1 MDPVTR
7 RSFLVKGSAAAVGAS
22 AVAAGGLVLS
32 KAGAEN
38 EPALSAE
45 ELEGAGDGP
54 RAPPGDRH
62 GGRQGRGPRRRAGI
76 AFTDKALVAK
86 VLRATR

>member
-54 RAPPGDRH
+54 VLLQVTD
-62 GGRQGRGPRRRAGI
+62 AGAGTVEVLVGEQEY
-76 AFTDKALVAK
+76 AFTDRALVAK